1 MLAWWP
7 ILLTINNVIFL
18 KIDKLREENANYAV
32 LLPEFLQKFITKLNS
47 KEWFLLALSWL
58 TFSFF
63 IEYLLGL
70 WEEELKIRGSNYVE
84 SKLLNKF
91 RRLTFEEK
99 SSRGKELSVLIEVDA
114 QMVGNNWEFLVRDT
128 FTAITLVILY
138 FISIY
143 VGLISFIFLGWMIL
157 IGVISY
163 LFGRAI
169 ANNEKKYKEKR
180 TKYSLLINEEVNKG
194 NLIEGMGLNSHYE
207 KQENHLR
214 KKNEKLKLS
223 FNRIFSLRNNLPF
236 RLMIAF
242 PLLIV
247 SILTGLNLV
256 LFWSIGYWFSR
267 ITANCLT
274 YGNYSASVQ
283 RINNFL
289 QLPEKNDNLEK
300 LKLTNEIESISFKN
314 VGFKY
319 KSSQNWVL
327 QNYNET
333 FETKKINRL
342 SGGNGKGKSTIIY
355 LILGL
360 IEPNDGEAI
369 ITDIKGKTYNL
380 YQDINLRHWRENN
393 VAYASHDNLIE
404 GASTGQKQLANI
416 NNVLKTKKN
425 AAIFLFDEADNALDR
440 EKQIKFYQKL
450 EELTK
455 NKLIIYVKH
464 ETNEKIKWT

>member
-1 MLAWWP
+1 M
-7 ILLTINNVIFL
+7 LTITNIVRSSNLNEAIGENN
-18 KIDKLREENANYAV
+18 NYAL
-32 LLPEFLQKFITKLNS
+32 LLPDFLQKFIIKLS
-47 KEWFLLALSWL
+47 SREYFLLALSWL

-63 IEYLLGL
+63 LEYLLGL
-70 WEEELKIRGSNYVE
+70 WEEELKIKGSNYVE

-99 SSRGKELSVLIEVDA
+99 SSHGKELSLLIETDA
-114 QMVGNNWEFLVRDT
+114 QNVGNNWEFLVRDT
-128 FTAITLVILY
+128 LVATTLVILY

-143 VGLISFIFLGWMIL
+143 VGGISFIFLGWMIL
-157 IGVISY
+157 IAIILY
-163 LFGRAI
+163 FFGRAI

-207 KQENHLR
+207 KQEKHLR
-214 KKNEKLKLS
+214 KKNEKFKLS
-223 FNRIFSLRNNLPF
+223 SNRLLSLRNNLPF

-256 LFWSIGYWFSR
+256 LFWSIGYWFGII
-267 ITANCLT
+267 ITNCLT

-300 LKLTNEIESISFKN
+300 LKLTSEIKSISFKN
-314 VGFKY
+314 VSFKY

-333 FETKKINRL
+333 FWVKKINRL
-342 SGGNGKGKSTIIY
+342 SGENGKGKSTIIY

-360 IEPNDGEAI
+360 VNPDSGEVI
-369 ITDIKGKTYNL
+369 ITDIQGKNYNL
-380 YQDINLRHWRENN
+380 HQDINLKHWREINTTYC
-393 VAYASHDNLIE
+393 AHDNLIE
-404 GASTGQKQLANI
+404 GVSTGQKQLANI
-416 NNVLKTKKN
+416 DSVLKTKKN

-440 EKQIKFYQKL
+440 EKQTKFYQQL
-450 EELTK
+450 EELAK
-455 NKLIIYVKH
+455 IKLIIYVKH
-464 ETNEKIKWT
+464 ETDKEI